1 MPRCK
6 LYTNGENNTITM
18 GLKECKAD
26 DEGDFSC
33 TITTSAGTCTTEFK
47 LFVTVEGGMDFRAML
62 MKKKVKQKK
71 VVVTKMEWIE
81 PLTDREC
88 QQGKDKQV
96 IMTAKLSKGGYKG
109 KWYQRNE
116 TIMADIKVKKMT
128 KKTAEER
135 FLFSS
140 LGRTGESCKKGT
152 STIGSRRTTRTL
164 SPSTTLSSTMTV
176 IVIIQPLELK
186 RISLFQAHTFSW

>member
-1 MPRCK
+1 
-6 LYTNGENNTITM
+6 M

-116 TIMADIKVKKMT
+116 TIMADIKVKND
-128 KKTAEER
+128 KKTAVER

-140 LGRTGESCKKGT
+140 LGRTGESCKKVT
-152 STIGSRRTTRTL
+152 STTGSRRTTLTL
-164 SPSTTLSSTMTV
+164 SPSTILSLTMTV
-176 IVIIQPLELK
+176 IVIIQPLELNS
-186 RISLFQAHTFSW
+186 ISLFQAHTFSW

>member
-1 MPRCK
+1 MFDSPTSCRLTSAYRCR
-6 LYTNGENNTITM
+6 LLTNGENNTVTM

-33 TITTSAGTCTTEFK
+33 TITTPAGTASCEFK

-81 PLTDREC
+81 PLVDRES
-88 QQGKDKQV
+88 QQGKDKQIV
-96 IMTAKLSKGGYKG
+96 MTAKLSKGGYKG

-116 TIMADIKVKKMT
+116 TIMMDIKVR
-128 KKTAEER
+128 EI
-135 FLFSS
+135 F
-140 LGRTGESCKKGT
+140 
-152 STIGSRRTTRTL
+152 
-164 SPSTTLSSTMTV
+164 
-176 IVIIQPLELK
+176 
-186 RISLFQAHTFSW
+186 

>member
-1 MPRCK
+1 MDWMDGLSYTAVTPRASLQSDAKKGLIVCRCK

-33 TITTSAGTCTTEFK
+33 TITTTAGTANVEFK

-81 PLTDREC
+81 PLTDREV

-116 TIMADIKVKKMT
+116 TIMADIKV
-128 KKTAEER
+128 
-135 FLFSS
+135 
-140 LGRTGESCKKGT
+140 
-152 STIGSRRTTRTL
+152 
-164 SPSTTLSSTMTV
+164 
-176 IVIIQPLELK
+176 IVCL
-186 RISLFQAHTFSW
+186 

>member
-152 STIGSRRTTRTL
+152 STIGSRRTTLTP

>member
-1 MPRCK
+1 
-6 LYTNGENNTITM
+6 M

-33 TITTSAGTCTTEFK
+33 TITTSAGTASVEFK

-81 PLTDREC
+81 PLTDREV

-116 TIMADIKVKKMT
+116 TIMMDIKVDYK
-128 KKTAEER
+128 A
-135 FLFSS
+135 S
-140 LGRTGESCKKGT
+140 
-152 STIGSRRTTRTL
+152 
-164 SPSTTLSSTMTV
+164 
-176 IVIIQPLELK
+176 Q
-186 RISLFQAHTFSW
+186 

>member
-1 MPRCK
+1 
-6 LYTNGENNTITM
+6 M

-116 TIMADIKVKKMT
+116 TIMADIKVKND
-128 KKTAEER
+128 KKTAVER

-140 LGRTGESCKKGT
+140 LGRTAVSCKKVT
-152 STIGSRRTTRTL
+152 STTGSRRTTRTL

-176 IVIIQPLELK
+176 IVIFQPLQLN
-186 RISLFQAHTFSW
+186 RTSLFQAHTFSW

>member
-1 MPRCK
+1 MVFYFAFQRCK
-6 LYTNGENNTITM
+6 LYTNGENNTVTM

-33 TITTSAGTCTTEFK
+33 TITTPAGTANVEFK

-81 PLTDREC
+81 PLTDREV

-116 TIMADIKVKKMT
+116 TIMMDIKVEYE
-128 KKTAEER
+128 AVEN
-135 FLFSS
+135 L
-140 LGRTGESCKKGT
+140 
-152 STIGSRRTTRTL
+152 TL
-164 SPSTTLSSTMTV
+164 APN
-176 IVIIQPLELK
+176 EA
-186 RISLFQAHTFSW
+186 RG

>member
-1 MPRCK
+1 MSTLYRFLLCLPTRCK
-6 LYTNGENNTITM
+6 LFTNGENSTITM

-33 TITTSAGTCTTEFK
+33 TITTSAGTANVEFK

-81 PLTDREC
+81 PLTDREV

-116 TIMADIKVKKMT
+116 TIMMDIKVEYKASQRSK
-128 KKTAEER
+128 
-135 FLFSS
+135 
-140 LGRTGESCKKGT
+140 
-152 STIGSRRTTRTL
+152 SR
-164 SPSTTLSSTMTV
+164 
-176 IVIIQPLELK
+176 
-186 RISLFQAHTFSW
+186 

>member
-1 MPRCK
+1 
-6 LYTNGENNTITM
+6 M

-116 TIMADIKVKKMT
+116 TIMADIKVKK
-128 KKTAEER
+128 
-135 FLFSS
+135 
-140 LGRTGESCKKGT
+140 
-152 STIGSRRTTRTL
+152 
-164 SPSTTLSSTMTV
+164 
-176 IVIIQPLELK
+176 
-186 RISLFQAHTFSW
+186 

>member
-1 MPRCK
+1 
-6 LYTNGENNTITM
+6 M

-33 TITTSAGTCTTEFK
+33 TITTSAGTANVEFK

-81 PLTDREC
+81 PLTDREV

-116 TIMADIKVKKMT
+116 TIMADIKVEKEKKRGN
-128 KKTAEER
+128 EWIFR
-135 FLFSS
+135 
-140 LGRTGESCKKGT
+140 LGRTDGSCRRER
-152 STIGSRRTTRTL
+152 STTGSKRTTPTL
-164 SPSTTLSSTMTV
+164 
-176 IVIIQPLELK
+176 
-186 RISLFQAHTFSW
+186 

>member
-1 MPRCK
+1 
-6 LYTNGENNTITM
+6 M

-33 TITTSAGTCTTEFK
+33 TITTSAGTANVEFK

-81 PLTDREC
+81 PLTDREV

-116 TIMADIKVKKMT
+116 TIMADIKVEKET
-128 KKTAEER
+128 KKGEMNR
-135 FLFSS
+135 FS
-140 LGRTGESCKKGT
+140 GRGERTGVAEG
-152 STIGSRRTTRTL
+152 REVR
-164 SPSTTLSSTMTV
+164 
-176 IVIIQPLELK
+176 LEAGGRHLH
-186 RISLFQAHTFSW
+186 SDHQQSFA

>member
-1 MPRCK
+1 MVFYFFIHRCK

-33 TITTSAGTCTTEFK
+33 TITTSAGTANVEFK

-81 PLTDREC
+81 PLTDREV

-116 TIMADIKVKKMT
+116 TIMMDIKVEYEAVENLTPKEAT
-128 KKTAEER
+128 GDES
-135 FLFSS
+135 FSR
-140 LGRTGESCKKGT
+140 LGRMVGSCRRGR
-152 STIGSRRTTRTL
+152 STTGSRR
-164 SPSTTLSSTMTV
+164 MT
-176 IVIIQPLELK
+176 PT
-186 RISLFQAHTFSW
+186 H

>member
-1 MPRCK
+1 MSTLYRFLLCPPTRCK
-6 LYTNGENNTITM
+6 LFTNGENSTITM

-33 TITTSAGTCTTEFK
+33 TITTSAGTASVEFK

-81 PLTDREC
+81 PLTDREV

-116 TIMADIKVKKMT
+116 TIMMDIKVEYK
-128 KKTAEER
+128 A
-135 FLFSS
+135 S
-140 LGRTGESCKKGT
+140 
-152 STIGSRRTTRTL
+152 
-164 SPSTTLSSTMTV
+164 
-176 IVIIQPLELK
+176 Q
-186 RISLFQAHTFSW
+186 